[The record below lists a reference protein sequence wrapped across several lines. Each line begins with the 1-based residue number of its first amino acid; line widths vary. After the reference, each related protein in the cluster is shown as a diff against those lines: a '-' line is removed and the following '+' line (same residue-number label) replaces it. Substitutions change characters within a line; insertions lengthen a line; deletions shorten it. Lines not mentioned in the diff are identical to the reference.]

1 MTEKTFIKGKDSDLE
16 TSIATMQ
23 AKLKSFGF
31 DIEEASWL
39 NPVSNVYSV
48 HIRDKTCPLMFTNG
62 KGSSEKPVLPVR
74 WVNIS
79 NDSAAIISLPTSI
92 WANITAIVN
101 LCIIPTN
108 AGLTWKVMKC
118 PKA

>member
-48 HIRDKTCPLMFTNG
+48 M
-62 KGSSEKPVLPVR
+62 V
-74 WVNIS
+74 
-79 NDSAAIISLPTSI
+79 DSCQC
-92 WANITAIVN
+92 V
-101 LCIIPTN
+101 
-108 AGLTWKVMKC
+108 G
-118 PKA
+118 